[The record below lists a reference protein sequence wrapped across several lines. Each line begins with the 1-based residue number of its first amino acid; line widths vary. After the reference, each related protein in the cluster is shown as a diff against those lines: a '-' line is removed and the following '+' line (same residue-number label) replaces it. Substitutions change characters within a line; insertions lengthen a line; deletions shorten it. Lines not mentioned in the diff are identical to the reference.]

1 MGLHPN
7 KPTVTWKIT
16 NQNVFNTP
24 PQTCWE
30 HLHLGSDPEFRLNSN
45 RHPLLLTRS
54 RRRKWAFCRRDGMWK
69 HRTQYP
75 KNAGNIVEYQLYGL
89 WKCINFAPII
99 KSNSLRS
106 NQCKSGINGIFGA
119 YLKYGR
125 ESRGWRKQQSKNFI
139 NWTYEVGCLK
149 ANTV

>member
-75 KNAGNIVEYQLYGL
+75 KNAGNTVTVHYGVL
-89 WKCINFAPII
+89 VVYARDPMAVWEPWLTTTAWHHERVLSYTFLAWEKTQIRSTVYTECI
-99 KSNSLRS
+99 SLS
-106 NQCKSGINGIFGA
+106 QNHKLNYCK
-119 YLKYGR
+119 
-125 ESRGWRKQQSKNFI
+125 
-139 NWTYEVGCLK
+139 
-149 ANTV
+149 